1 MRKFFAWLLVIVGV
15 VVAYLGVRQVWQA
28 HMAQERAAAQWAR
41 EEAQTKV
48 RPPAPAAPAPV
59 PQKPPRL
66 MRGESV
72 GRLSIPRLGSS
83 LYVVEGSE
91 LADLEN
97 GPGHVVGTAL
107 PGPTGNCAIAGHRDT
122 VFRQLRNIK
131 IGDEVVVETHQAAY
145 HYRVSDTQIILPTN
159 TKCLMPTPS
168 AELHLITCYPFY
180 FVGNA
185 PKRFVVTAPLE
196 RVENLA
202 KQDATPNHP
211 PA

>member
-1 MRKFFAWLLVIVGV
+1 MRNFLALLLVAGGLVIV
-15 VVAYLGVRQVWQA
+15 YLGVRQVWNA
-28 HMAQERAAAQWAR
+28 HTAQQRAAATWSR
-41 EEAQTKV
+41 EAAQSKAAK
-48 RPPAPAAPAPV
+48 PAPPNA
-59 PQKPPRL
+59 PPRKPERL
-66 MRGESV
+66 LRGESV

-83 LYVVEGSE
+83 LYVVEGAE
-91 LADLEN
+91 EVDLEN

-131 IGDEVVVETHQAAY
+131 VGDEVVVETHQAAY
-145 HYRVSDTQIILPTN
+145 HYRVSGTQIILPTN
-159 TKCLMPTPS
+159 IQCLLPTPS

-202 KQDATPNHP
+202 KQDVKPGQP

>member
-1 MRKFFAWLLVIVGV
+1 MRNFFAWLLVIVGV
-15 VVAYLGVRQVWQA
+15 VVAYLGVRQVWKSHA
-28 HMAQERAAAQWAR
+28 AQQRAAAEWSR
-41 EEAQTKV
+41 EEAKPKPPV
-48 RPPAPAAPAPV
+48 SAPPPALK
-59 PQKPPRL
+59 KPGRL
-66 MRGESV
+66 LRGESV
-72 GRLSIPRLGSS
+72 GRLSIPRLGAS

-131 IGDEVVVETHQAAY
+131 VGDEVVVETHQAAY

-196 RVENLA
+196 RVENIA
-202 KQDATPNHP
+202 KQDANLNHP

>member
-1 MRKFFAWLLVIVGV
+1 MRNSFAILLVVVGLL
-15 VVAYLGVRQVWQA
+15 VAFLGVRQVWKSHSAQQQA
-28 HMAQERAAAQWAR
+28 AEQWSREAAKPASPPHAQ
-41 EEAQTKV
+41 
-48 RPPAPAAPAPV
+48 APA
-59 PQKPPRL
+59 QKKPERL

-83 LYVVEGSE
+83 LYVVEGAE
-91 LADLEN
+91 EVDLEN

-107 PGPTGNCAIAGHRDT
+107 PGATGNCAIAGHRDT
-122 VFRQLRNIK
+122 VFRQLKDIK

-145 HYRVSDTQIILPTN
+145 HYRVSETQIILPTN
-159 TKCLMPTPS
+159 IKCLLPTPS

-196 RVENLA
+196 RVEALA
-202 KQDATPNHP
+202 SNPRP

>member
-1 MRKFFAWLLVIVGV
+1 MRNFFAWLLVIVGV
-15 VVAYLGVRQVWQA
+15 VVASLGLRHVWTSHA
-28 HMAQERAAAQWAR
+28 AQQRAAVEWSR
-41 EEAQTKV
+41 EEAKP
-48 RPPAPAAPAPV
+48 RAPAPPPSV
-59 PQKPPRL
+59 AAKKPTRL
-66 MRGESV
+66 LRGESV
-72 GRLSIPRLGSS
+72 GRLTIPRLGAS

-91 LADLEN
+91 AVDLEN

-107 PGPTGNCAIAGHRDT
+107 PGATGNCAIAGHRDT

-131 IGDEVVVETHQAAY
+131 VGDEVVVETHQAAY

-196 RVENLA
+196 RVENIA
-202 KQDATPNHP
+202 KQDADQTHP

>member
-1 MRKFFAWLLVIVGV
+1 VRNFFAWLLVIVGLV
-15 VVAYLGVRQVWQA
+15 IVYLGVRQVWKS
-28 HMAQERAAAQWAR
+28 HTAQQRAAAEWSRQETQSKA
-41 EEAQTKV
+41 K
-48 RPPAPAAPAPV
+48 PPAPIPPAPV
-59 PQKPPRL
+59 KKPTRL
-66 MRGESV
+66 LPGESV
-72 GRLSIPRLGSS
+72 GRLSIPRLGAS

-91 LADLEN
+91 KEDLEN

-131 IGDEVVVETHQAAY
+131 VGDEVVVETHQAAY
-145 HYRVSDTQIILPTN
+145 HYRVSATQIILPTN
-159 TKCLMPTPS
+159 IQCLLPTPS

-196 RVENLA
+196 RVDNVA
-202 KQDATPNHP
+202 QQDSKPDHP